1 MFLHTCETETLQIS
15 ACQPLSPCVLFFRER
30 ERVSHVVWSLVLLT
44 HVDECSSELI
54 VSQFQT
60 LNSLCNSDQFLR
72 WQLMLHFEGLLYCWL
87 DETCQPSLL
96 LINISG
102 TKSHSWQLLFL
113 LPKLFL
119 ALGVEL
125 FLSPSTH
132 NNQTNK
138 MHQKPN
144 VDCCD
149 CPSHVHFFPALS
161 CRFRIDPMGKMC
173 IRDVPRTVFQKEY
186 GRWRRLLLALDAQIL
201 LIS

>member
-1 MFLHTCETETLQIS
+1 VKLKPYKSLHVNLCLPVS
-15 ACQPLSPCVLFFRER
+15 FFFRER

-60 LNSLCNSDQFLR
+60 LDSLCNSDQFLR

-149 CPSHVHFFPALS
+149 CPSHVHFFS
-161 CRFRIDPMGKMC
+161 CTFM
-173 IRDVPRTVFQKEY
+173 
-186 GRWRRLLLALDAQIL
+186 QIQNR
-201 LIS
+201 SNGENVHQGCA